1 MFVLCLFFCLFFF
14 AFFVLFFVVVVMII
28 IFSVLFIHL
37 LYPQVITTQLWWR
50 CYCTGLVLRPVYH
63 PVFDHLQYAK
73 TKGEGRLVS
82 IYVSHEWRQCLPR
95 WVHADGGKEQPTK
108 RMCYIRGNC
117 VCSRLH
123 SWDRHTVKRLQDG
136 FFVKGPSPNLR
147 VPSRHWRHLCY
158 GCQVVSLRFCISRDS
173 EKVFNKL
180 LLYLLAYLLQNYQAS
195 YSKLTTTA
203 AVW

>member
-1 MFVLCLFFCLFFF
+1 MFFVCFFF

-50 CYCTGLVLRPVYH
+50 CYCTSLVLRPVYH
-63 PVFDHLQYAK
+63 SVFDHLQYAK

-95 WVHADGGKEQPTK
+95 WVHADGGEEQPTK

-136 FFVKGPSPNLR
+136 FFVKGPSPKLC
-147 VPSRHWRHLCY
+147 VPNRHWRHLCY

-173 EKVFNKL
+173 EKVFIKL

>member
-1 MFVLCLFFCLFFF
+1 MYELHIHGEILLCSPSLCSPLLRTSYYSRSKLRLMIDLLHRGTPVCNVLDIALFSDLFTIQFLITYSMRKQRGKEGLW
-14 AFFVLFFVVVVMII
+14 AFTYHMSDV
-28 IFSVLFIHL
+28 SVYLGG
-37 LYPQVITTQLWWR
+37 YMQM
-50 CYCTGLVLRPVYH
+50 
-63 PVFDHLQYAK
+63 
-73 TKGEGRLVS
+73 EGRS
-82 IYVSHEWRQCLPR
+82 S
-95 WVHADGGKEQPTK
+95 QPK
-108 RMCYIRGNC
+108 GIRGNC

-147 VPSRHWRHLCY
+147 VPNRHWRHLCY

-173 EKVFNKL
+173 EKVFIKL